1 MIHMTLENNI
11 AQWRE
16 KINNAAAKWG
26 GCEICAVTKTM
37 DVETIN
43 RARAA
48 GIRTIGEN
56 RVQELMSKIET
67 LDPEYKIHLIG
78 QLQTNKVKPIIDRV
92 DMIQSLDRDAL
103 ADEISRRA
111 VQANVVMPVLVQV
124 NIAREPQKSGVDEDD
139 LLAFIERTRRLPGI
153 RIEGLMAIMPFVDD
167 PETIRPYFRR
177 MRQWFDRLREM
188 NLENVQMNTLS
199 MGMSGDCIVA
209 AEEGATM
216 VRMGSALF
224 GARPARTDVNLGGK

>member
-1 MIHMTLENNI
+1 MNMTLENNI

-16 KINNAAAKWG
+16 RINNAAAKWG
-26 GCEICAVTKTM
+26 GAEICAVTKTV

-48 GIRTIGEN
+48 GIQTIGEN

-67 LDPEYKIHLIG
+67 LDPAYKIHLIG
-78 QLQTNKVKPIIDRV
+78 QLQTNKVKTIIDRV

-103 ADEISRRA
+103 AEEISRRA
-111 VQANVVMPVLVQV
+111 VQANVIMPALVQV
-124 NIAREPQKSGVDEDD
+124 NIAREPQKSGIDEDE
-139 LLAFIERTRRLPGI
+139 LLAFVQRTSQLPGI

-167 PETIRPYFRR
+167 PETIRPYFRQ
-177 MRQWFDRLREM
+177 MRAWFERLRDADM
-188 NLENVQMNTLS
+188 PNVQMNVLS

-224 GARPARTDVNLGGK
+224 GARPAKPVTIQGV